1 MVIDTDLLKETSN
14 KILAAVDSDG
24 LSEITEALELDAH
37 NYTLFMNVT
46 NKEYHVQVRI
56 PIASD
61 ELLNATVNANLFLK
75 LISQI
80 TTPDIEL
87 KIVGNSLE
95 LKGNGVYNIPI
106 IYSNEDEILE
116 LPVIGINNITCTMNI
131 SSDVLQSI
139 SKYNSKE
146 LKKSGIKLPVQK
158 MYYMDDQGAITF
170 GTGACVNEFKL
181 EKPVKLLLTNK
192 IVKLFKL
199 FGKEDVLFTLGQD
212 LDEENNIQTKVKFE
226 SSNVTLSSYLNCEDS
241 LLRSIPVTSIRKVAN
256 EQYNYNI
263 QLNKNALLQAL
274 NRLELFSEKS
284 VKDEIRSYC
293 IFEFHPTCM
302 IIYDKNKKN
311 SEKLDYLNDKS
322 GITEEVTYKY
332 DLLDF
337 KYTLENYT
345 EDYFN
350 MSFGGNAA
358 VLTYNNIKNIIA
370 CVQSFRGN

>member
-1 MVIDTDLLKETSN
+1 MEFPKFHIV
-14 KILAAVDSDG
+14 
-24 LSEITEALELDAH
+24 EL
-37 NYTLFMNVT
+37 YFYVL
-46 NKEYHVQVRI
+46 
-56 PIASD
+56 
-61 ELLNATVNANLFLK
+61 LFLK

-131 SSDVLQSI
+131 SSDILQSI

-274 NRLELFSEKS
+274 NRLELKM
-284 VKDEIRSYC
+284 R
-293 IFEFHPTCM
+293 
-302 IIYDKNKKN
+302 
-311 SEKLDYLNDKS
+311 
-322 GITEEVTYKY
+322 
-332 DLLDF
+332 
-337 KYTLENYT
+337 
-345 EDYFN
+345 
-350 MSFGGNAA
+350 
-358 VLTYNNIKNIIA
+358 
-370 CVQSFRGN
+370 

>member
-131 SSDVLQSI
+131 SSDILQSI

-274 NRLELFSEKS
+274 NRLELKM
-284 VKDEIRSYC
+284 R
-293 IFEFHPTCM
+293 
-302 IIYDKNKKN
+302 
-311 SEKLDYLNDKS
+311 
-322 GITEEVTYKY
+322 
-332 DLLDF
+332 
-337 KYTLENYT
+337 
-345 EDYFN
+345 
-350 MSFGGNAA
+350 
-358 VLTYNNIKNIIA
+358 
-370 CVQSFRGN
+370 